1 MERFLSPGDRAV
13 DATCGNGHDTLL
25 LARLVGPE
33 GRVWAFDIQEKALE
47 ATRTRLEQAG
57 LADQVD
63 LLLAGHETM
72 ADHVPSP
79 VNGMLFNLGYLPGGD
94 RNLITRTET
103 TRTALEQALSLLLPG
118 GVLAVTAYP
127 GHEGGNDEE
136 TMLMEWAAALPQ
148 RSFHVWSMGQPNTP
162 ADAPHLV
169 LVQRCS

>member
-57 LADQVD
+57 LAEQVD

-72 ADHVPSP
+72 ADHIPSP

-148 RSFHVWSMGQPNTP
+148 RSFHVWSMEQPNTP